1 MFEINSLTQDLT
13 YCITG
18 TSSLYYSC
26 ILKNEASG
34 MILGNTLSHPSFLLV
49 YSPYQESFQLMGK
62 ALPKNEWDD
71 FRKWFTTTLIPF
83 IHDHKLGCFEFGCDH
98 QELSDMIYAIFA
110 DYELLSDPQK
120 LFRWSTNSPMP
131 LCPDE
136 YEIERVDDTFLA
148 QNYENLNYITTE
160 LEKAYGDITNYSKYG
175 VAYVA
180 LYKNRIVARADM
192 LFSHKGYGNISVD
205 TEEAHRQKGLST
217 LLTLKTIE

>member
-18 TSSLYYSC
+18 ISSLYYSC

-71 FRKWFTTTLIPF
+71 F
-83 IHDHKLGCFEFGCDH
+83 
-98 QELSDMIYAIFA
+98 S
-110 DYELLSDPQK
+110 
-120 LFRWSTNSPMP
+120 RWSTNSPMP

-136 YEIERVDDTFLA
+136 YEINRVDDTFLA

-217 LLTLKTIE
+217 LLTLKTIEETRKIGLIPVWDCTNDNLPSEKTALKCGFKLIGEVPISWFVV